1 MQTIQEFNNENQICQ
16 SDYMKVLMFGW
27 EFPPQ
32 ITGGLGTACYGITK
46 GLAKQ
51 NVNVLFVVPKTFGNE
66 DGRFTT
72 LQDAGEIPSKYMNLT
87 SNEYWNRVQYTEIP
101 ANMLPYSDFGTEI
114 SASADS
120 EKLIDDEYSGK
131 SDFLPFTGKYD
142 TDLWNEIDRYSKV
155 TSILARAEDYDII
168 HAHEWLTFPAAIS
181 AKKISSKP
189 LIVHI
194 HATEFDRNN
203 GHIRKEIFD
212 IEKRGMDIS
221 DKIITVSNYTRNIVI
236 KEYGICPGKVV
247 TVHNGVE
254 QNNITAFSKSE
265 KHPDEKIVTFLGRIT
280 YQKGP
285 EYFIDAAYKVLQKQ
299 NNIKFVMAG
308 SGDLM
313 EKVVRQAERLGI
325 SSSVAFPGFLRRE
338 GIRKLFS
345 QTDLYVMPSVS
356 EPFGISSLE
365 ALQSE
370 VPVIISKQSGVSE
383 VLRNAIKVDYWDI
396 NALSD
401 AIYGVLNYKSLS
413 DILSSNG
420 SKEVNGLLWENTGKK
435 IFDIY
440 KTLV

>member
-1 MQTIQEFNNENQICQ
+1 
-16 SDYMKVLMFGW
+16 MKVLMFGW

-66 DGRFTT
+66 DKRYTT
-72 LQDAGEIPSKYMNLT
+72 LQDAGEIPSKYMNIT
-87 SNEYWNRVQYTEIP
+87 SEDYWENVLYKEMP
-101 ANMLPYSDFGTEI
+101 ANLFPYTAPGKEI
-114 SASADS
+114 SNPVQS
-120 EKLIDDEYSGK
+120 ERLITGEYVEK
-131 SDFLPFTGKYD
+131 PDFLPFSGKYG
-142 TDLWNEIDRYSKV
+142 TDLWNEIDRYSTV
-155 TSILARAEDYDII
+155 TSIIAGKEDYDII

-181 AKKISSKP
+181 AKRISSKP
-189 LIVHI
+189 LVVHI

-203 GHIRKEIFD
+203 GHIRKEIYD

-236 KEYGICPGKVV
+236 KEYGIQPGKVI

-254 QNNITAFSKSE
+254 QNNGTEFLKTK
-265 KHPDEKIVTFLGRIT
+265 KHPDEKTVTFLGRIT

-299 NNIKFVMAG
+299 NEIKFVMAG

-313 EKVVRQAERLGI
+313 EKVVRQVERLGI
-325 SSSVAFPGFLRRE
+325 SSSVTFPGFLKSDE
-338 GIRKLFS
+338 IRKLFS

-356 EPFGISSLE
+356 EHFGISPLE
-365 ALQSE
+365 ALQSK

-383 VLRNAIKVDYWDI
+383 VIRNAIKVDYWDI

-413 DILSSNG
+413 DLLSLNG
-420 SKEVNGLLWENTGKK
+420 SDEVNGLLWENTGKQ

-440 KTLV
+440 KSLV